1 MAIGGEFT
9 ARLLTDSGIGAGM
22 RVLDVGCGAGDVS
35 LIAAGLVGA
44 GGSVLGIDRDSA
56 PLEAARERVAEAGL
70 ANVAFKR
77 CDLNDLPADLGV
89 FDAIVGR
96 RVLMYLADPVGV
108 VRGLIHHLRPGGL
121 VAFHEHDAT
130 MVPASGRAMPLH
142 FAAYNWA
149 WETVRREGADPSVG
163 FNLNETLT
171 QAGLSVEQVRAEAIV
186 QTPTQKHPVATII
199 RAMLPRIVE
208 HGVAT
213 EGEIDIET
221 LETRLDEE
229 RVRTDT
235 TYVGDMMFGAWAR
248 KPA

>member
-108 VRGLIHHLRPGGL
+108 VRE
-121 VAFHEHDAT
+121 VYVVT
-130 MVPASGRAMPLH
+130 
-142 FAAYNWA
+142 FAAQAFADRRVPELGRGYGILV
-149 WETVRREGADPSVG
+149 TVAADVDGGSPKPEG
-163 FNLNETLT
+163 
-171 QAGLSVEQVRAEAIV
+171 IV
-186 QTPTQKHPVATII
+186 
-199 RAMLPRIVE
+199 
-208 HGVAT
+208 
-213 EGEIDIET
+213 
-221 LETRLDEE
+221 
-229 RVRTDT
+229 
-235 TYVGDMMFGAWAR
+235 
-248 KPA
+248 